1 MNILIANTGF
11 IPVTKYGGTERV
23 IWYLGKE
30 LVKMGHKVTYLVKNG
45 SYCDFATVLFFNP
58 ALNINAQIP
67 DHIDVVHFNFP
78 PTQEI
83 LKPFIVTLHG
93 NINDERL
100 LDINTVFVSKNHA
113 ERFGSTCYVH
123 NGMDWDDYDKPAL
136 NNKRDYFHFLGNA
149 SWRVK
154 NVRGAISIIKNT
166 KAEKL
171 KVLGGSRLN
180 FNMGFRFTVS
190 PRIQFYGMVGGEK
203 KTTLLNGSKGLLF
216 PVRWHEPFGL
226 AITES
231 LYYGCPVFGTPYG
244 SLPEIVNDE
253 VGFLSVKS
261 NELKLAIENKN
272 NFSAKICN
280 EYALENFNSKKM
292 ALYYLEKYLVVLN
305 KGTLNQINPKLIK
318 IQEEK
323 FLPFY

>member
-1 MNILIANTGF
+1 
-11 IPVTKYGGTERV
+11 
-23 IWYLGKE
+23 
-30 LVKMGHKVTYLVKNG
+30 
-45 SYCDFATVLFFNP
+45 
-58 ALNINAQIP
+58 
-67 DHIDVVHFNFP
+67 
-78 PTQEI
+78 
-83 LKPFIVTLHG
+83 
-93 NINDERL
+93 
-100 LDINTVFVSKNHA
+100 
-113 ERFGSTCYVH
+113 
-123 NGMDWDDYDKPAL
+123 
-136 NNKRDYFHFLGNA
+136 
-149 SWRVK
+149 
-154 NVRGAISIIKNT
+154 
-166 KAEKL
+166 
-171 KVLGGSRLN
+171 
-180 FNMGFRFTVS
+180 
-190 PRIQFYGMVGGEK
+190 MVGGEK

-231 LYYGCPVFGTPYG
+231 MYFGCPVFGTPYG
-244 SLPEIVNDE
+244 SLPEIVNHE